1 MSRIGPRF
9 NQLRKGNR
17 KGLVPFITAGDP
29 VANVT
34 VPSMH
39 SLVNGG
45 ADMLELGVPFTD
57 PEADGPAIQRSSERA
72 LANGI
77 TLSKTL
83 DFVREFRTRDQST
96 PVILM
101 GYLNP
106 ILAMGIEDFAR
117 RANDVG
123 VDGVI
128 IVNLPPEDARE
139 LIEVLKSVKIDL
151 IMLVA
156 PTSSQ
161 ERMKA
166 IVTHASGFIYFV
178 SLKGITGSKNLRLEE
193 IRSQIANIRKQ
204 TDLPVLLGFGVRTPQ
219 IAKEAG
225 TLVDGV
231 AVGTSIVETMA
242 NACSDDQIP
251 DALANAISSFRFAMD
266 D

>member
-1 MSRIGPRF
+1 M
-9 NQLRKGNR
+9 
-17 KGLVPFITAGDP
+17 PFITAGDP
-29 VANVT
+29 IVNVT
-34 VPSMH
+34 IPAMH
-39 SLVNGG
+39 ALVRGG

-83 DFVREFRTRDQST
+83 DFVREFRTRDHTT

-101 GYLNP
+101 GYFNP
-106 ILAMGIEDFAR
+106 ILAMGIEEFAS

-128 IVNLPPEDARE
+128 VVNLPPEAAGDFS
-139 LIEVLKSVKIDL
+139 EVLKAVEIDL

-161 ERMKA
+161 ARVGA
-166 IVTHASGFIYFV
+166 IVTHATGFIYFV

-193 IRSQIANIRKQ
+193 IESQIASIRKQ
-204 TDLPVLLGFGVRTPQ
+204 TDLPVLLGFGVRTPE
-219 IAKEAG
+219 IAQKAAA
-225 TLVDGV
+225 LVDGV
-231 AVGTSIVETMA
+231 AVGTTIVETMA
-242 NACSDDQIP
+242 NARSADQIP
-251 DALANAISSFRFAMD
+251 AALMNTISSFRSAMD